1 MDEKELWLPTN
12 DFADCFKV
20 KGATV
25 RRSYCVNGHY
35 LGIVPKKL
43 PNNRLLWPRSKV
55 NKILDPRQPVLIRK
69 HQFKLRG

>member
-12 DFADCFKV
+12 DFAECFKV

-43 PNNRLLWPRSKV
+43 PNSRLLWPGSKV
-55 NKILDPRQPVLIRK
+55 NKILDTEQSE
-69 HQFKLRG
+69 QFKGYRFRARD